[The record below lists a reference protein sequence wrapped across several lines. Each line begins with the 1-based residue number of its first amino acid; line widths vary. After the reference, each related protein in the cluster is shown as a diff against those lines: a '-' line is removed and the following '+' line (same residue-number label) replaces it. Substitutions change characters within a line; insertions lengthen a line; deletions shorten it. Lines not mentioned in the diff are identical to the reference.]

1 MEKTAEQLR
10 REHIA
15 LEGDTHGKNKWAILF
30 TVLIMTFMVCLDST
44 VVTVALPVMQKELG
58 VGLDRIQLVSSVY
71 LLATCVAMLPF
82 GRLGD
87 VRGKVNVFQLGVIVF
102 SVGSLLCGLSASL
115 EVLILARIVQ
125 GIGCAAAMAN
135 NMGIITES
143 FPARERGR
151 AMGILATF
159 VALGMMCGPVL
170 GGMLVASFPWE
181 SIFLINLPIGVISFI
196 VGLYTLPH
204 VRPEAGER
212 PMSLAEAARRC
223 FANSAF
229 TINLACMLIVFVGI
243 GASEFILP
251 FYFQDAHGFGSDIS
265 GLLFLALPMVNAFIG
280 PLSGTVS
287 DRVGCEGP
295 TAVGLGVYVCGLFAV
310 STLNEHSS
318 IPVIVCCVAF
328 MSCGTSIFP
337 ESQQLRCT
345 WARLRARHLALQVA
359 WAAWRAMRA
368 WRWVLRQVTHI
379 RLWADERGDGR
390 GRDQFCCR
398 PSGCIPI
405 RLSLGVLRAYGCGR
419 RGLCACH
426 GAFGED
432 ARPPLACWEAV
443 CHDSRRPKKTGL
455 WCDAACGAGGGR
467 SVVDYRTTFINRAAS
482 LPREGV
488 APCRSLRIVFAMTAS

>member
-30 TVLIMTFMVCLDST
+30 TVLVMTFMVCLDST

-125 GIGCAAAMAN
+125 GVGCAAAMAN

-181 SIFLINLPIGVISFI
+181 GIFLINLPIGVISFI

-204 VRPEAGER
+204 VKPEAGER
-212 PMSLAEAARRC
+212 PMSLEAALESD
-223 FANSAF
+223 AKPELVKPNL
-229 TINLACMLIVFVGI
+229 TEIN
-243 GASEFILP
+243 
-251 FYFQDAHGFGSDIS
+251 
-265 GLLFLALPMVNAFIG
+265 GLLGTSFTTDDVDALREALASDGRFAGIPWVVVSMGAAGSVGFHEGRAFRAKTPAIAAVNATG
-280 PLSGTVS
+280 SG
-287 DRVGCEGP
+287 D
-295 TAVGLGVYVCGLFAV
+295 
-310 STLNEHSS
+310 
-318 IPVIVCCVAF
+318 
-328 MSCGTSIFP
+328 
-337 ESQQLRCT
+337 
-345 WARLRARHLALQVA
+345 
-359 WAAWRAMRA
+359 
-368 WRWVLRQVTHI
+368 
-379 RLWADERGDGR
+379 
-390 GRDQFCCR
+390 
-398 PSGCIPI
+398 
-405 RLSLGVLRAYGCGR
+405 
-419 RGLCACH
+419 
-426 GAFGED
+426 
-432 ARPPLACWEAV
+432 
-443 CHDSRRPKKTGL
+443 
-455 WCDAACGAGGGR
+455 
-467 SVVDYRTTFINRAAS
+467 
-482 LPREGV
+482 
-488 APCRSLRIVFAMTAS
+488 